1 MATKDNSSGFLSKV
15 AKFVRHPTKD
25 WSELDQIGVESEPE
39 QEKGYDKQAL
49 KEMIER
55 KRRNDFVRG
64 REFDQLRKLRRNI
77 PVVSSDAN
85 GRPSFFLA
93 STTGHNSD
101 ERASTIKKIDDIE
114 AQMSKQWWKGKQGE
128 SAGRSENSGSGS
140 LSETGK
146 GKVSEAV
153 AAGSAA
159 TEFEQTRPP
168 ESLLLTEPGK
178 GRAYAT
184 TQPIGL
190 SEDTLARAD
199 AQSMMEFGNFGSNP
213 SDTGAKDFSLSGL
226 FSIDLGDSPV
236 DPDTEEAAIRFAN
249 RDDAGAEAGL
259 LAALRSDKVRPE
271 SAKAWSAALFD
282 LYRATGQQDKFE
294 RMAIECAERFG
305 QPAPS
310 WFSTPELLGNTAS
323 AGGPVAWV
331 CPEQLD
337 LPALQALRAI
347 LGQTPAPWHL
357 DWRALRGITAE
368 AGQSL
373 SELFAQ
379 WCEQPVTLHFS
390 GIDELVDALR
400 SCTPSGDRQVAMF
413 WWRLRLDALRILHL
427 QDEFELAALDFC
439 VVHELS
445 PPPWENPRCVCVG
458 EDMNPSQV
466 PSNDAQTEPM
476 GLATLP
482 ATVLELRG
490 EVLGEASESLGKLL
504 AGSAVAQNVVISCDR
519 LIRVD
524 FSAAGSILNWVMAR
538 EAEGCQVQFRD
549 VPCLVSAFFNVI
561 GINEHAKVVL
571 RSN

>member
-25 WSELDQIGVESEPE
+25 WSELDQIGVESESE

-64 REFDQLRKLRRNI
+64 REFDQLRKLRRSI

-93 STTGHNSD
+93 STTGHNPD

-128 SAGRSENSGSGS
+128 STVRNGNSGSGG
-140 LSETGK
+140 LPEAGK
-146 GKVSEAV
+146 GKAPEAV
-153 AAGSAA
+153 ASGGAA
-159 TEFEQTRPP
+159 AEFEQTRPP
-168 ESLLLTEPGK
+168 EAFMLTEPGH

-190 SEDTLARAD
+190 SDDTLARAV
-199 AQSMMEFGNFGSNP
+199 AQPMMEFGQFGGNRPDAS
-213 SDTGAKDFSLSGL
+213 AKEFSLSGL
-226 FSIDLGDSPV
+226 FAIDLGDSLV

-259 LAALRSDKVRPE
+259 LAALRSDKVRAE
-271 SAKAWSAALFD
+271 SARAWSSALFD

-294 RMAIECAERFG
+294 RMAIECAQRFG
-305 QPAPS
+305 QPAPL
-310 WFSTPELLGNTAS
+310 WFSTPDLLSSTTPVDS
-323 AGGPVAWV
+323 PVAWSS
-331 CPEQLD
+331 PAALD
-337 LPALQALRAI
+337 LPALQALRAT
-347 LGQTPAPWHL
+347 LAQTPAPWHL
-357 DWRALRGITAE
+357 DWRALRHITAE
-368 AGQSL
+368 AGPSL

-379 WCEQPVTLHFS
+379 WCEEPVTLYFS
-390 GIDELVDALR
+390 GVDELIDVLQA
-400 SCTPSGDRQVAMF
+400 CTPAGDRQVAMF

-445 PPPWENPRCVCVG
+445 PPPWKEPRCGCVG
-458 EDMNPSQV
+458 EDVMAGEMPSTH
-466 PSNDAQTEPM
+466 AQTAPM
-476 GLATLP
+476 GLAAVP
-482 ATVLELRG
+482 VRVIELSG
-490 EVLGEASESLGKLL
+490 EVLGEASESLAKLL
-504 AGSAVAQNVVISCDR
+504 AVSVVAPSVVISCDR

-538 EAEGCQVQFRD
+538 EAEGCQIQFRD
-549 VPCLVSAFFNVI
+549 VPCLVAAFFNVI

-571 RSN
+571 RGN